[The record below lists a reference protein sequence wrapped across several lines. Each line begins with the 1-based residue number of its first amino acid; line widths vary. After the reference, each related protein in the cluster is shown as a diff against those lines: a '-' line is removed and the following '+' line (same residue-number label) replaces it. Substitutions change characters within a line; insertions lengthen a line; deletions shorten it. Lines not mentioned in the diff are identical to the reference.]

1 MAERLYRRYECSLF
15 RTMVSKSTLPIDIFP
30 TWARLNDVEFTNA
43 KLQETNGKGIGLVAT
58 NNLTAS
64 VETRGL
70 EGEKDTPGTEGQ
82 VCNSDGEKGER
93 ARVET
98 HGRASNHPRKI
109 LQVPHDLILSTAS
122 IEEYAKV
129 DQNFRQLL
137 DSAGHQS
144 TRADIM
150 MYLLAH
156 LVLSSRDILSP
167 RDLVPTPWTEYLKFL
182 PRDIPVPTMWS
193 ELERAL
199 LRGTSL
205 EAALDAKLSAL
216 NKEFGDLIE
225 RSSALPFWNSFFWNT
240 EAVTFDDWILVDA
253 WYRSRCLELPRSGHA
268 MVPVLDMANHAHSQ
282 TAYYDEDDDHNI
294 VLLSRPGMEMSIGD
308 EVNISYGEKSPAE
321 MIFNYG
327 FIDTESTVEELTL
340 PLESL
345 ADDPLGKA
353 KLHIFRGL
361 PALKLSRSD
370 GEISWQCPFVYL
382 MCLNEEDGIEFRVL
396 QGTNGD
402 RELRLFWQEEDAT
415 ARANDCEDLIK
426 NHPLC
431 QIFRLRAVSVLHE
444 VVTHHLM
451 QLSSEISH
459 DELEPLRRAGQIRD
473 GRLQLAQKL
482 RETEAS
488 VLESA
493 AIALD
498 EQVRTTKFL
507 FFISPHPSMADDVA
521 KSTAKWFRSL

>member
-1 MAERLYRRYECSLF
+1 
-15 RTMVSKSTLPIDIFP
+15 MVSKSTLPIDIFP

-43 KLQETNGKGIGLVAT
+43 KLQETDGKGIGLVAT
-58 NNLTAS
+58 NNLTAG
-64 VETRGL
+64 VETWGL
-70 EGEKDTPGTEGQ
+70 EGAEDKPETDDQ

-98 HGRASNHPRKI
+98 HGHINNHLKKI

-122 IEEYAKV
+122 IEET
-129 DQNFRQLL
+129 
-137 DSAGHQS
+137 S
-144 TRADIM
+144 
-150 MYLLAH
+150 
-156 LVLSSRDILSP
+156 VLSSRDTSSP

-199 LRGTSL
+199 LQGTSL

-216 NKEFGDLIE
+216 SKEFDELIE
-225 RSSALPFWNSFFWNT
+225 RSSALPFWNSFFWEG
-240 EAVTFDDWILVDA
+240 EAVTIGDWVLVDA

-268 MVPVLDMANHAHSQ
+268 MVPVLDMANHSHSQ
-282 TAYYDEDDDHNI
+282 TAYYDEDDEDNI
-294 VLLSRPGMEMSIGD
+294 VLLSRPGMEISIGD

-321 MIFNYG
+321 MIFSYG
-327 FIDTESTVEELTL
+327 FIDRESTVEELTL

-345 ADDPLGKA
+345 ADDPLAKA
-353 KLHIFRGL
+353 KLHIFRGS
-361 PALKLSRSD
+361 PTLKLSRSD

-382 MCLNEEDGIEFRVL
+382 MCLNEEDGLEFRVL

-415 ARANDCEDLIK
+415 ARAKDFGDLIK

-444 VVTHHLM
+444 VVTDHLM

-459 DELEPLRRAGQIRD
+459 DELEPLLRAGQIRD

-482 RETEAS
+482 RETESS

-493 AIALD
+493 VIALD
-498 EQVRTTKFL
+498 EQVCTSVFL
-507 FFISPHPSMADDVA
+507 FHF
-521 KSTAKWFRSL
+521 STSIHDR